1 MMNENVVQIGVALVI
16 VNLVAWGGF
25 TMLQDEDT
33 NEVIKYIT
41 ETVYEQEELAIANV
55 TVNLDYN
62 GAEVNATANTNITTV
77 QYNVT
82 VIGDNS
88 AFNATLEAGKG
99 NFQVTFSWHPSFGV
113 FIEEIDGIA
122 GGCAYWQLLHNGES
136 SMVGASTLLLAE
148 GDSIPWNYNTDYC

>member
-1 MMNENVVQIGVALVI
+1 MLFARYSTCLLILQHIYKQ
-16 VNLVAWGGF
+16 GF
-25 TMLQDEDT
+25 IPKGLKQ
-33 NEVIKYIT
+33 
-41 ETVYEQEELAIANV
+41 LHFP
-55 TVNLDYN
+55 
-62 GAEVNATANTNITTV
+62 V

-148 GDSIPWNYNTDYC
+148 GDSITWNYNTDYC

>member
-1 MMNENVVQIGVALVI
+1 MIKLKTLLSEKYLGFGLGAGRVKEQSMTDLAQGLDRDPMTGNPMP
-16 VNLVAWGGF
+16 GG
-25 TMLQDEDT
+25 
-33 NEVIKYIT
+33 
-41 ETVYEQEELAIANV
+41 AGG

-148 GDSIPWNYNTDYC
+148 GDSITWNYNTDYC

>member
-1 MMNENVVQIGVALVI
+1 MNENALQIGVALVI

-25 TMLQDEDT
+25 TMLQDDDT
-33 NEVIKYIT
+33 KEYIDKIIYQQPEVS
-41 ETVYEQEELAIANV
+41 IANV
-55 TVNLDYN
+55 TVNIDYN
-62 GAEVNATANTNITTV
+62 GAEANATANTNETTV
-77 QYNVT
+77 NYTVT
-82 VIGDNS
+82 VINDTS

-136 SMVGASTLLLAE
+136 SMLGASSLILQE
-148 GDSIPWNYNTDYC
+148 NDSITWKYNTDYC